1 MHEKKLF
8 LLDTTKESR
17 RKRNQSVCWLKEGHK
32 LEDLRTMLDV
42 LCDNDIP
49 GSVWFTFI
57 RAGIGQ
63 QRASDQLQQ
72 SLTLLNKKSIQLP
85 GFTFPNK
92 SPLWVSSMGYQA
104 HSNIKYF
111 NCHISLSSL
120 SLFFFFLHPWK
131 PLWQL
136 HAVYLCESRLQPTWE
151 CLSWCTEL
159 PLHCSCNSRGT
170 HPSAI
175 KPEGAGEGLAHKLHS
190 YQHSLGPYCM
200 ARRCYKPPAL
210 FTAERW
216 SLKKWSFLWYPPKYP
231 LLFLLENGVSEDE
244 Q

>member
-120 SLFFFFLHPWK
+120 SLSFFFSASVKAFVTATCCLFM
-131 PLWQL
+131 
-136 HAVYLCESRLQPTWE
+136 WE
-151 CLSWCTEL
+151 QITAHLGMPVL
-159 PLHCSCNSRGT
+159 MHRA
-170 HPSAI
+170 PSALLQQQQRD
-175 KPEGAGEGLAHKLHS
+175 AS
-190 YQHSLGPYCM
+190 F
-200 ARRCYKPPAL
+200 CYKTRGCWGG
-210 FTAERW
+210 FGT
-216 SLKKWSFLWYPPKYP
+216 
-231 LLFLLENGVSEDE
+231 
-244 Q
+244 